1 MNIKEKFG
9 LRIRNLREQKK
20 YSIEHLANISD
31 VDRNYLS
38 AIEKGKRNCSLEIQ
52 EKYITDAY
60 RVLLTRARNG
70 YCNTRRKFRR
80 PH

>member
-9 LRIRNLREQKK
+9 LRIRILREQKK

-52 EKYITDAY
+52 EKLISGLEMEFADFFNDA
-60 RVLLTRARNG
+60 VFE
-70 YCNTRRKFRR
+70 K
-80 PH
+80 

>member
-31 VDRNYLS
+31 VDRNYLA

-52 EKYITDAY
+52 EKLISGLEMEFADFFNDP
-60 RVLLTRARNG
+60 VFE
-70 YCNTRRKFRR
+70 K
-80 PH
+80 

>member
-9 LRIRNLREQKK
+9 FRVKFLREKK
-20 YSIEHLANISD
+20 GYSIEHLANVAD

-52 EKYITDAY
+52 EKLILSLEIGISDFFNDTIFKNE
-60 RVLLTRARNG
+60 TR
-70 YCNTRRKFRR
+70 
-80 PH
+80 